1 MILKCEVCGANIDFD
16 ESTSIATCK
25 YCDSKMIVSKNKDK
39 IENLKSL
46 SKTMTSISNDIK
58 NTVNNLS
65 EYLFLMIYFEKIIKI
80 QRLIGEWF

>member
-39 IENLKSL
+39 IWIL
-46 SKTMTSISNDIK
+46 M
-58 NTVNNLS
+58 VQ
-65 EYLFLMIYFEKIIKI
+65 YLFLKIYFEKIIKI

>member
-39 IENLKSL
+39 IENLFNRATFFKTKSG
-46 SKTMTSISNDIK
+46 
-58 NTVNNLS
+58 
-65 EYLFLMIYFEKIIKI
+65 F
-80 QRLIGEWF
+80 